1 MPVPTHESPV
11 VPTRDLRSDHVFE
24 LLRDDIVRGRLA
36 PGERLHD
43 QALAARL
50 GFSRGTVR
58 TALLRLRHLGLV
70 ESVPNRFTRVT
81 PLDLDRYLDTQ
92 EVSRAL
98 YVFAVRAATPRLG
111 DDEIA
116 ALQRWAT
123 KLGRGRRAVD
133 SEAIFSGEFSGEFLR
148 VFIRAA
154 DNVPLERTLLRLTP
168 HLERMGGIYAHL
180 LPVDLVDASFAT
192 VVDAAARRDA
202 EAAADAMEAFH
213 DGALAVFSDRL
224 AELPEFARA

>member
-1 MPVPTHESPV
+1 MPVPTRESPAI
-11 VPTRDLRSDHVFE
+11 PTRDLRSDHVFD

-43 QALAARL
+43 QELAARL

-92 EVSRAL
+92 EVARAL
-98 YVFAVRAATPRLG
+98 YMFAVRSATPKLR

-116 ALQRWAT
+116 ALRRWAT
-123 KLGRGRRAVD
+123 KLGHGRRSVD
-133 SEAIFSGEFSGEFLR
+133 GEAIFSGAFAGGFLR
-148 VFIRAA
+148 VFVRAA
-154 DNVPLERTLLRLTP
+154 DNVPLERTLDRLTP
-168 HLERMGGIYAHL
+168 HLERMSGIHAHL
-180 LPVDLVDASFAT
+180 LPVDLVDASFAA
-192 VVDAAARRDA
+192 VVEAAARRDA
-202 EAAADAMEAFH
+202 DAAADEMEAFH
-213 DGALAVFSDRL
+213 DGALAVFRERL